1 MNRAVVLLDG
11 REQLSQLLETAVVR
25 ITLAVLFLV
34 PLIFPIAQ
42 TGHPFGELKV
52 FVLHLGTL
60 LVTVLWLWQK
70 TLRIHRE
77 REINRP
83 IAVFRLLEWLGRSPA
98 RWAVVALVVMWMA
111 QIVSTALSPFPTLS
125 VFGSDEHFPGGNLY
139 DSFALLM
146 VFLVVAF
153 KFRTRARVEQ
163 IAWVLIGSA
172 TIAAAYGIAQHFG
185 WDLLGNRLGGRV
197 LSSFGNTLNFSSYVA
212 MAIPATIAISLRKS
226 SFDRKLVLLF
236 GAALTLQMAGIW
248 FSESRGP
255 LIGGALAIGVLFF
268 GLALT
273 RSSTELVRSG
283 LIAGIGLF
291 GAAVI
296 VFIPSSGR
304 SGGLAATLSIG
315 SEITN
320 IGTGET
326 SSDGGGGLS
335 SRIQN
340 WKNTLRLAQSWD
352 VPQEEPTLKRIVRP
366 LFGLGPEMFAYSYPL
381 VGDPH
386 PDRHFTAHPHNYP
399 LWILMGQG
407 FVGLVLLISSTSLVL
422 LSVWLSVKRIRSIAV
437 RLPAVDWLL
446 IAFAAGL
453 IGKLVESQVGV
464 ARISDLAMTFAL
476 AGGLIAITEI
486 INSEIPDNESGE
498 RSTRVGFAVSARAMY
513 RATIACALISTVLAT
528 WLFVDWDM
536 RRLSASLD
544 ITFAPR
550 ESDGSVAL
558 SGLINAQEAAPERRN
573 NTMQLANLYFVGA
586 QNAWDDNR
594 IDDAQNLVLNA
605 RKLLVEYERQDPYE
619 RNTQL
624 ALAKTSSTLV
634 DWGFVEYTDEM
645 RDRYLKLAVL
655 FRTYPSLVSTSAT
668 AMARVGDN
676 AMATELAERAI
687 ATEGSTKPW
696 AVAWYAKGAALINM
710 GEFDLAIESLNIA
723 IEKEPKSASARL
735 AHLALAFIYKQRG
748 ETELFELHTEAA
760 SS

>member
-1 MNRAVVLLDG
+1 MNRAVVLLGG

-70 TLRIHRE
+70 TLQIHRE

-98 RWAVVALVVMWMA
+98 RWTVVALVVMWIA
-111 QIVSTALSPFPTLS
+111 QIASTALSPLPALS
-125 VFGSDEHFPGGNLY
+125 VFGSNEEFPGGNLY
-139 DSFALLM
+139 DSFALLI
-146 VFLVVAF
+146 VFLIVAF
-153 KFRTRARVEQ
+153 KFRSRERLEQ
-163 IAWVLIGSA
+163 LAWVLIGSA

-185 WDLLGNRLGGRV
+185 WDPLGDRLEGRV
-197 LSSFGNTLNFSSYVA
+197 PSSFGNTLSFGAYMA
-212 MAIPATIAISLRKS
+212 MAVPVSIAISLRKS
-226 SFDRKLVLLF
+226 SADWKLQLIF
-236 GAALTLQMAGIW
+236 GLAVALQMAGIW
-248 FSESRGP
+248 FSASRGP
-255 LIGGALAIGVLFF
+255 FIGGMIAITLLFLGMVLV
-268 GLALT
+268 
-273 RSSTELVRSG
+273 RSRAELIRSG

-291 GAAVI
+291 GAAGI
-296 VFIPSSGR
+296 VFIPSSE
-304 SGGLAATLSIG
+304 SSDGLATKLSIG
-315 SEITN
+315 SEGTN
-320 IGTGET
+320 IGSGET

-335 SRIQN
+335 GRIQT
-340 WKNTLRLAQSWD
+340 WKNTLQPAQSWD
-352 VPQEEPTLKRIVRP
+352 VPQEESTLKRIVRP

-407 FVGLVLLISSTSLVL
+407 FVGLALLISSASLVL
-422 LSVWLSVKRIRSIAV
+422 LSVWLSVKRIRSSVV
-437 RLPAVDWLL
+437 RQPAVDWML
-446 IAFAAGL
+446 IAFAAAL
-453 IGKLVESQVGV
+453 IGKLVETQVGV

-486 INSEIPDNESGE
+486 INSNVPGSASGE
-498 RSTRVGFAVSARAMY
+498 RSTKAGFAMSARTML
-513 RATIACALISTVLAT
+513 RATIAGALISTVLAI
-528 WLFVDWDM
+528 WLFVGWDV

-544 ITFAPR
+544 ITFALR
-550 ESDGSVAL
+550 ESDGSVSL
-558 SGLINAQEAAPERRN
+558 SGLINAQEGAPERRN
-573 NTMQLANLYFVGA
+573 FTMQLSNLYFVGA

-594 IDDAQNLVLNA
+594 VDDAQNLILDA

-676 AMATELAERAI
+676 AMAIELAERAI

-696 AVAWYAKGAALINM
+696 AVAWYAKGAALINT
-710 GEFDLAIESLNIA
+710 GEFDLAIESLNTA

-735 AHLALAFIYKQRG
+735 AHSALAFIYKQRG

>member
-1 MNRAVVLLDG
+1 MTRANVVFDG
-11 REQLSQLLETAVVR
+11 REQLSQLLEISIIG

-52 FVLHLGTL
+52 FVLHLGML

-70 TLRIHRE
+70 ALRIYRD

-83 IAVFRLLEWLGRSPA
+83 IADFRLFEWLGRSPA
-98 RWAVVALVVMWMA
+98 RWAVAALIVMWMA
-111 QIVSTALSPFPTLS
+111 QIVSTALSPFPSLS

-153 KFRTRARVEQ
+153 KFRTRARLEQ
-163 IAWVLIGSA
+163 LVWVLIGSA

-185 WDLLGNRLGGRV
+185 WDPLGNRPGGRV
-197 LSSFGNTLNFSSYVA
+197 LSSFGNTLSFSSYVA
-212 MAIPATIAISLRKS
+212 LAIPATIAISLRKS
-226 SFDRKLVLLF
+226 SFDRKLVLLL
-236 GAALTLQMAGIW
+236 GATLSLQFAGIW

-255 LIGGALAIGVLFF
+255 LIGGLAAIAVLFF
-268 GLALT
+268 GIALT

-283 LIAGIGLF
+283 LVSGIGLL

-296 VFIPSSGR
+296 VFIPSSES
-304 SGGLAATLSIG
+304 SGGLGAALSIG

-320 IGTGET
+320 IGTGDT

-335 SRIQN
+335 GRIQN
-340 WKNTLRLAQSWD
+340 WKNTLQLAQSWD

-407 FVGLVLLISSTSLVL
+407 FVGLALLISSTSLVL
-422 LSVWLSVKRIRSIAV
+422 LSVWLSVKRIRSSSV
-437 RLPAVDWLL
+437 RLPAVDWVL

-453 IGKLVESQVGV
+453 IGKLVETQVGV
-464 ARISDLAMTFAL
+464 ARISDLTMTFAL
-476 AGGLIAITEI
+476 AGGLIAIAEI
-486 INSEIPDNESGE
+486 MNSNVPENESGE
-498 RSTRVGFAVSARAMY
+498 RSTRVGFAISARTMY
-513 RATIACALISTVLAT
+513 RATIAGTLISTVLAT
-528 WLFVDWDM
+528 WLIVGWDV

-550 ESDGSVAL
+550 EADGSIAL
-558 SGLINAQEAAPERRN
+558 SGLTNAQEGAPERRN
-573 NTMQLANLYFVGA
+573 FTMQLANLYFIGA

-594 IDDAQNLVLNA
+594 ADDAHNLALQA
-605 RKLLVEYERQDPYE
+605 RDLLVEYERRDPYE

-634 DWGFVEYTDEM
+634 NWGFVEYADEM
-645 RDRYLKLAVL
+645 KDRYLRLAGL
-655 FRTYPSLVSTSAT
+655 FPTYPSLVSTSAT

-676 AMATELAERAI
+676 AMAIELAERAI
-687 ATEGSTKPW
+687 ATEESTKPW
-696 AVAWYAKGAALINM
+696 AVAWYAKGAALINQ
-710 GEFDLAIESLNIA
+710 GEYDQAIKSLNTA
-723 IEKEPKSASARL
+723 IEKEPESASARL
-735 AHLALAFIYKQRG
+735 AHSALAFIYKQLG

>member
-125 VFGSDEHFPGGNLY
+125 VFGSDENFPGGNLY

-153 KFRTRARVEQ
+153 KFRTRARLEQ

-226 SFDRKLVLLF
+226 SFDLKLVLLF

-320 IGTGET
+320 IGTDET

-407 FVGLVLLISSTSLVL
+407 FVGLALLIASTSLVL
-422 LSVWLSVKRIRSIAV
+422 LSVWLSVKRIQSDASRM
-437 RLPAVDWLL
+437 PAVGWIL

-464 ARISDLAMTFAL
+464 ARVSDLAMTFAL
-476 AGGLIAITEI
+476 AGGLIAIAEI
-486 INSEIPDNESGE
+486 INSNVPDNESE
-498 RSTRVGFAVSARAMY
+498 EQSTKIGFAMSARTMY
-513 RATIACALISTVLAT
+513 RATIAGALISTVLVV
-528 WLFVDWDM
+528 WLFVGWDM

-550 ESDGSVAL
+550 QADGSVAL
-558 SGLINAQEAAPERRN
+558 SGLTEAQEAAPERRIF
-573 NTMQLANLYFVGA
+573 TMQLANLYFIGA

-594 IDDAQNLVLNA
+594 ADDARNLALNA
-605 RKLLVEYERQDPYE
+605 RELLVEYERQDPYE
-619 RNTQL
+619 RNTQFS
-624 ALAKTSSTLV
+624 LAKTSSTLV

-645 RDRYLKLAVL
+645 RDRYLRLASL

-676 AMATELAERAI
+676 AMAIELAERAI
-687 ATEGSTKPW
+687 ATEESTKPW
-696 AVAWYAKGAALINM
+696 AVAWYAKGVALINL
-710 GEFDLAIESLNIA
+710 GEFDQAIESLNTA
-723 IEKEPKSASARL
+723 IEKEPKSAAARL
-735 AHLALAFIYKQRG
+735 AHSALAFIYKQLG